1 MTISDMKKTVQA
13 ETNHPEWAKAMEV
26 IYPRAKEMMT
36 KPRYWQAAF
45 PLAVTCLCMA
55 PQALFL
61 KNWLA
66 FSESATSKLKVRFY
80 GVCDFGTL

>member
-1 MTISDMKKTVQA
+1 MRKTVQA
-13 ETNHPEWAKAMEV
+13 ETNHPEWAKAIEV
-26 IYPRAKEMMT
+26 IYPKAKEMMS

-61 KNWLA
+61 KHWLA
-66 FSESATSKLKVRFY
+66 FSESAISKLKVRLHDL
-80 GVCDFGTL
+80 CDYGTLD